1 MGKAR
6 KLGGLH
12 AVIGDNVRRLRKPKK
27 LSQEELADLCGY
39 HRTYVGMIE
48 RGERNITI
56 ATLEALA
63 GALGVEPLALLV
75 PHDEATRH

>member
-1 MGKAR
+1 MAKR
-6 KLGGLH
+6 QRPGGVQGTI
-12 AVIGDNVRRLRKPKK
+12 ADNIRLLRRQRK
-27 LSQEELADLCGY
+27 LSQEKLADLCGY

-63 GALGVEPLALLV
+63 GALGVEPHRLLLR
-75 PHDEATRH
+75 DGS

>member
-1 MGKAR
+1 MAKAR
-6 KLGGLH
+6 KGGGLQ
-12 AVIGDNVRRLRKPKK
+12 AVIAVNVRRLRGQKGV
-27 LSQEELADLCGY
+27 SQEELAHICGY

-63 GALGVEPLALLV
+63 GALGVEPLRLL
-75 PHDEATRH
+75 ERGE

>member
-1 MGKAR
+1 MGKGAKKPVSELQR
-6 KLGGLH
+6 TI
-12 AVIGDNVRRLRKPKK
+12 ADNVRRLRKGRK
-27 LSQEELADLCGY
+27 LSQEGLAHICGY

-63 GALGVEPLALLV
+63 GALGVEAVALL
-75 PHDEATRH
+75 ERG